1 MEKRPRISIIT
12 PSFNQGKYIAE
23 TIESVFNQ
31 QYPDLEHIVIDGGS
45 KDDTLDILRR
55 YPHLT
60 VISEPDRGQADAI
73 NKGFRRAT
81 GQIWG
86 FLNSDDTLL
95 PNSLERVARE
105 IDPVRGRHIVMGR
118 CRFVDETGCF
128 TGIEHPSRFDGH
140 RRVLEIW
147 KGHTIP
153 QPAVFWTPEV
163 WRACGPL
170 EEGLKSSWLDYDL
183 FCRFS
188 RKYDFYFVDQVLATY
203 RLQPESKTV
212 SRTEAERLAECI
224 QISRRYWGS
233 RFSPFYWRMALSL
246 RRHRLTRDRIE
257 RARSLYRRFQETR
270 RHQKPLAALPYAL
283 AAGVLAPEVAF
294 YYGVYPALRDRATGV
309 AKTVLE
315 RIGEKRRLDPQT
327 EVYLNHTTLWSDG
340 WGGPRLVFSRTAGP
354 DARILRVRG
363 TTNLKYLRKPFSLS
377 VRIDNQEPSGQQV
390 VQKGD
395 FALEFALPQAV
406 PGGEHEIEITASSWF
421 VPHHYSHN
429 QDYRPLSWRFVSVEF
444 DTAPR

>member
-1 MEKRPRISIIT
+1 VENRPRISIIT
-12 PSFNQGKYIAE
+12 PSFNQGKYIAA
-23 TIESVFNQ
+23 TIESAFNQ
-31 QYPDLEHIVIDGGS
+31 HYPDLEHIVIDGGS
-45 KDDTLDILRR
+45 KDDTLGILRR

-95 PNSLERVARE
+95 PDSLERVSRE
-105 IDPVRGRHIVMGR
+105 VDPVRGRHIIMGR
-118 CRFVDETGCF
+118 CRFVDETGRF
-128 TGIEHPSRFDGH
+128 TGIEHPSRFGGH

-147 KGHTIP
+147 KGHMIP

-163 WRACGPL
+163 WRTCGPL

-188 RKYDFYFVDQVLATY
+188 KRYDFHCVDQVLATY
-203 RLQPESKTV
+203 RLQPESKTAGR
-212 SRTEAERLAECI
+212 SEAERLAECI

-233 RFSPFYWRMALSL
+233 RFSPFYWQLAFSFWRY
-246 RRHRLTRDRIE
+246 RLTLDRIE
-257 RARSLYRRFQETR
+257 RARNLYRRFQETR
-270 RHQKPLAALPYAL
+270 REQKPLAALPYAF

-294 YYGVYPALRDRATGV
+294 YNGIYPALRDRVPGV
-309 AKTVLE
+309 ARTFLD

-327 EVYLNHTTLWSDG
+327 EVYMNHTNLWSDS

-354 DARILRVRG
+354 DARVLRVRG
-363 TTNLKYLRKPFSLS
+363 TTELKYLPRPFSLS
-377 VRIDNQEPSGQQV
+377 VRVDNQELSGKQV
-390 VQKGD
+390 VHKGD
-395 FALEFALPQAV
+395 FALEFPLAQGFPA
-406 PGGEHEIEITASSWF
+406 GDHEIEITASSWF

-429 QDYRPLSWRFVSVEF
+429 HDYRPLAWRFVSVEF
-444 DTAPR
+444 DVAQR